1 MRDLLNLQHSILDV
15 QLFDLAGT
23 SITVGTLVVFVLI
36 VVLSYLG
43 SLAMQRALGRTL
55 SRRLG
60 VDEGTL
66 GALKRLLH
74 YGILAVGIGVG
85 LQTIGINLGAIFA
98 AGAVFAIGIG
108 LALQDLAQNFVS
120 GLILLLERAIKP
132 GDILHVDGRVVKVVS
147 MGIRATIVRTLDDEE
162 MIVPNATIVQSTV
175 TNYTLRD
182 SYYRLRG
189 VVGVVY
195 GSDMKQV
202 QEILVRVAGALPWRE
217 KSHEPVVL
225 LTEFGDSSVNW
236 EVSVWIN
243 DPWTMRR
250 GMSELNQAIWWG
262 LKEGGVTIAFPQ
274 LDLHFDPP
282 VTESLV
288 ARNVA

>member
-1 MRDLLNLQHSILDV
+1 MRDLLNLDHSILNM

-23 SITVGTLVVFVLI
+23 AITVGTLAVFVLI
-36 VVLSYLG
+36 VLLSYLG
-43 SLAMQRALGRTL
+43 SLALQRALGRTL

-74 YGILAVGIGVG
+74 YGVLAVGIGVG

-202 QEILVRVAGALPWRE
+202 QEILVRVAGTLPWRE

-282 VTESLV
+282 VTESLI